1 MTTQPMTVFKRIL
14 NWLSPV
20 QILERRQ
27 GRTALVAAPEGLFS
41 RSENIVFEHH
51 HIDGH
56 EEKLRVTLA
65 RLQSAGYQ
73 VRRQGQLVWATRAQG
88 GQEP

>member
-1 MTTQPMTVFKRIL
+1 MTAQPMTVFKHIL
-14 NWLSPV
+14 NRLSPIR
-20 QILERRQ
+20 ILERRQ
-27 GRTALVAAPEGLFS
+27 GRAALDAAPEGLFS
-41 RSENIVFEHH
+41 RIENIVFEHH
-51 HIDGH
+51 HRDGY

-73 VRRQGQLVWATRAQG
+73 VRRQGLLVWATRAQE